1 MADPLTF
8 RILRNGSAEEMAK
21 LLPEDAPEDQ
31 PPRGLRELIEGISWR
46 GIDGR
51 DRC

>member
-1 MADPLTF
+1 MAEPLTF
-8 RILRNGSAEEMAK
+8 RISRNGSTEGMAK

-31 PPRGLRELIEGISWR
+31 SARGLREFIERVSRR